1 MNNTTETANTT
12 VADPEAETPTLV
24 WVQPVSRITDHVLCC
39 LKNIEPQ
46 SARLAIALRSQVL
59 FSLGDGIDSG
69 KIVATHINNKDSNLT
84 ASPAIRIA
92 NSNDLL
98 VLRQNDHDRTV
109 AKLIFSKLI
118 DDHNIPAMKPVSVRY
133 TFDRTKIIFSFTAK
147 VRVDFRALAKD
158 LSKVFRS
165 RIEIR
170 QIPVEYEVRQHG
182 TVGSCGRITCCSQHH
197 HLCNNTT
204 PSRFAKGGRLG
215 PCGKT
220 LCCEKW

>member
-1 MNNTTETANTT
+1 MNNTTEIDNT
-12 VADPEAETPTLV
+12 VADLETAPPNLV

-39 LKNIEPQ
+39 IKNIEPQ
-46 SARLAIALRSQVL
+46 SAQLAIALRSQVI
-59 FSLGDGIDSG
+59 FALGDTIDSG
-69 KIVATHINNKDSNLT
+69 RIVASHINNNSKIT
-84 ASPAIRIA
+84 ASPAIRLA

-98 VLRQNDHDRTV
+98 TLQQNDQDRTI
-109 AKLIFSKLI
+109 AKLIFAKLI
-118 DDHNIPAMKPVSVRY
+118 DDHNLDAMKPVSVRY

-147 VRVDFRALAKD
+147 VRIDFRALARD

-170 QIPVEYEVRQHG
+170 QIPIEYEIRQHG
-182 TVGSCGRITCCSQHH
+182 TLGSCGRITCCSQHH

-204 PSRFAKGGRLG
+204 PPRSAKGVRVG